1 MAMPN
6 LEAAL
11 AAEHTISNKKAAV
24 KNTQTE
30 KGIFGEF
37 LPKKLLTNANQM
49 SSFVHLWFYESFGLI
64 FQGRI

>member
-37 LPKKLLTNANQM
+37 LPKKLLTNAN
-49 SSFVHLWFYESFGLI
+49 SNV
-64 FQGRI
+64 